1 MAEDNNSLDESDV
14 IFVQPPATNEEVDV
28 VDLLADD
35 DFDAVFNDNDT
46 WNSKDDH
53 SSGTKS
59 SNGPDNSGV
68 KSEVP
73 ATSVTTTVN
82 KPDSTA
88 IVTSGK
94 RKADRGFPPSSAA
107 AAQSARKK
115 VRVSESSS
123 SNLVP
128 VTDLSVEDDHSDNED
143 DCASKP
149 GKTNT
154 ILKRIGISDIDSY
167 ERKQRRSNRI
177 EKLRLMRD
185 SQRKKINC

>member
-53 SSGTKS
+53 SSGAKS

-94 RKADRGFPPSSAA
+94 RKADRGSPPSSAA
-107 AAQSARKK
+107 AAQSAR
-115 VRVSESSS
+115 
-123 SNLVP
+123 NAL
-128 VTDLSVEDDHSDNED
+128 L
-143 DCASKP
+143 
-149 GKTNT
+149 
-154 ILKRIGISDIDSY
+154 LL
-167 ERKQRRSNRI
+167 RI
-177 EKLRLMRD
+177 ELSSELERVLCCSARP
-185 SQRKKINC
+185 SWCTLL